1 MVHEMKNMIA
11 NGLIGEIHKVD
22 LQYYQGWI
30 NPVIHDKEKRSQVW
44 QLIQKGF
51 GLALVLEI

>member
-1 MVHEMKNMIA
+1 MKNMIA

-30 NPVIHDKEKRSQVW
+30 NPVIHDKEKEVKFGDW
-44 QLIQKGF
+44 IQKR
-51 GLALVLEI
+51 LELVHVLVI

>member
-1 MVHEMKNMIA
+1 MVREMKNMIA

-30 NPVIHDKEKRSQVW
+30 NPVIHDKEK
-44 QLIQKGF
+44 K
-51 GLALVLEI
+51 